1 MSKRLYPPV
10 HPQSV
15 GEVLD
20 TAFHIFAASLLKTL
34 PYGILLIL
42 AGQLANIYN
51 LATGRPLR
59 SHPPDAPS
67 VLASVV
73 SFIAVATIWAA
84 MILRQRAIA
93 QAEPSSMRGE
103 LARALRILPQILAQF
118 ILTFA
123 ALAVGFVLLVLPGV
137 YLLVALSMALPALV
151 LEHRGPIEA
160 MKFSVH
166 LMRGHWWR
174 TFGIFTIT
182 LVIMIVFYFLAA
194 VLVVVAV
201 QFIRGADVAL
211 TTAAAT
217 VLIIAL
223 GAFSAPYGT
232 ATALAVFGDLQVR
245 DAAAADG
252 HAEN

>member
-1 MSKRLYPPV
+1 
-10 HPQSV
+10 
-15 GEVLD
+15 
-20 TAFHIFAASLLKTL
+20 
-34 PYGILLIL
+34 
-42 AGQLANIYN
+42 
-51 LATGRPLR
+51 
-59 SHPPDAPS
+59 
-67 VLASVV
+67 
-73 SFIAVATIWAA
+73 
-84 MILRQRAIA
+84 
-93 QAEPSSMRGE
+93 MRGE